1 MPAIGN
7 AVGQVYSKGY
17 RAWLLTV
24 LMAMNALNLTDR
36 QLMASMSQAIKLDIR
51 ITDAQLGIIQGFGFA
66 IFYTFFGLAIARA
79 AEHFSRT
86 RIIAASIGLF
96 GVMVS
101 LCSSAHSFARLLLF
115 RVGVG
120 VGDAGFGPPVASL
133 IGDHYKMDRRA
144 PAMAII
150 WLGAP
155 LGAVTG
161 AAFGG
166 WMAEQNS
173 WRTAFV
179 IVGVVGLCVGLIAF
193 LSLREPPR
201 GMSDPAGVVTGAPP
215 STLEMLK
222 FMLAKPSMRQFLIGC
237 GLAAT
242 AMNGIGQF
250 FLPFMV
256 RNYHI
261 GSAEAG
267 RFLALV
273 AGVGMA
279 SGLVIGGFGVGRAGR
294 SDKRWYAWAPAIGLV
309 LSALFFVLGFAQP
322 TAGGAV
328 GLLVL
333 AHVALFVYY
342 TPTLAI
348 AQNMV
353 GASMRASS
361 GFLISV
367 VLGLVGIGLGPTLVG
382 FLSDAY
388 ATHAFAIGSYASMC
402 PKGLPPPGAAA
413 DLAAACRD
421 ASASGIR
428 HALMTAAL
436 IAVWG
441 AIHYML
447 AARQVRADL
456 EKLYVPKEPP
466 AGTL

>member
-1 MPAIGN
+1 MPAIEN

-51 ITDAQLGIIQGFGFA
+51 ITDGELGIIQGFGFA
-66 IFYTFFGLAIARA
+66 IFYTFFGLAIARG

-101 LCSSAHSFARLLLF
+101 LCSTAQSFARLLLF

-166 WMAEQNS
+166 WMAEQHN

-179 IVGVVGLCVGLIAF
+179 IVGVVGLCVALIAF

-201 GMSDPAGVVTGAPP
+201 GMSDPAGVVSGPP
-215 STLEMLK
+215 PATLEVLR
-222 FMLAKPSMRQFLIGC
+222 FMLGKPSMRQFLIGC

-388 ATHAFAIGSYASMC
+388 ATHSFALGSYASLC
-402 PKGLPPPGAAA
+402 PKGLPPAGAAA
-413 DLAAACRD
+413 DLATACRD

-428 HALMTAAL
+428 YALMTAAL

-441 AIHYML
+441 AIHYLL
-447 AARQVRADL
+447 AARHVRADL
-456 EKLYVPKEPP
+456 EKVYVPKP
-466 AGTL
+466 APGTL